1 MSRNK
6 KRVLGI
12 PIALILIFFITITLY
27 GCGDEFY
34 IEGKWRSVGDEGFGQ
49 AQPGAIVVFDGKNC
63 NLLSPND
70 TYSLSN
76 DNGEYKLY
84 VTGLLGGNV
93 TFNITLEDND
103 HIILND
109 KTELERIE

>member
-12 PIALILIFFITITLY
+12 PIALILIFFTITLY

-49 AQPGAIVVFDGKNC
+49 AQPGAIVVFDGK
-63 NLLSPND
+63 
-70 TYSLSN
+70 
-76 DNGEYKLY
+76 KLQS
-84 VTGLLGGNV
+84 
-93 TFNITLEDND
+93 I
-103 HIILND
+103 
-109 KTELERIE
+109 KP